1 MKWIVLALLLPGVA
15 FGAAVDGKD
24 IVLHG
29 NANGAIP
36 CAACHGVDGA
46 GNASIGAPA
55 LAGVPAGVIDTL
67 LKQFAAGD
75 GGNAVMQ
82 GIARSLS
89 PAEMA
94 AVAGYFAGLP
104 KR

>member
-1 MKWIVLALLLPGVA
+1 
-15 FGAAVDGKD
+15 
-24 IVLHG
+24 
-29 NANGAIP
+29 
-36 CAACHGVDGA
+36 
-46 GNASIGAPA
+46 
-55 LAGVPAGVIDTL
+55 
-67 LKQFAAGD
+67 
-75 GGNAVMQ
+75 MQ

>member
-1 MKWIVLALLLPGVA
+1 
-15 FGAAVDGKD
+15 
-24 IVLHG
+24 
-29 NANGAIP
+29 
-36 CAACHGVDGA
+36 
-46 GNASIGAPA
+46 
-55 LAGVPAGVIDTL
+55 VIQGY
-67 LKQFAAGD
+67 LKQFAAGN